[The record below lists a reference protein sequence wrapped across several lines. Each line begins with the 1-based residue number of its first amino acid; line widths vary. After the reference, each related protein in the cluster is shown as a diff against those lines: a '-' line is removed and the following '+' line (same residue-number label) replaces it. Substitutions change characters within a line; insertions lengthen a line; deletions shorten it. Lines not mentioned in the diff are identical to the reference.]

1 MTASR
6 HVRAA
11 CPGATAGGRLVLVSA
26 CSIPSR
32 PVWWPKPQHTTA
44 AAGRNVNARAVTT
57 VPGVAQPWHRG
68 LRQLG
73 IQVYWTANTHD
84 SDAVVRAKARRII
97 NYAIG
102 LNANSIA
109 VTFPFYTYGI
119 TSATVYTNRTTTPSP
134 AHIAVFLSEA
144 AMSHIRVTL
153 RPILNENVLV
163 AQNPIAWRG
172 SIDPA
177 DRTVWFRSYRT
188 LLMPYAEV
196 AESGHAAS
204 FVIGTELNS
213 LEGDPNWPG
222 LIRAIKSVYRGELLY
237 DENFD
242 EFAAHDTNLPVSTFG
257 VDAYPRFALSDGAS
271 VGALAQAW
279 ANWLGTHTLMV
290 RRRAILSE
298 VGIDAV
304 AGSYSDPG
312 AWLTTTRAPID
323 LRVQTNWYK
332 ALCEAAA
339 TEHIGGIYWWDVS
352 FDANPAQPGPYQSDR
367 LTFLGRPAQDVIR
380 NCFAR
385 LSSGH
390 QRPTSSRTIPPPTN

>member
-1 MTASR
+1 MTTSR
-6 HVRAA
+6 YLRAA
-11 CPGATAGGRLVLVSA
+11 CPAAMAACLLVLVSA
-26 CSIPSR
+26 CAIPSR

-44 AAGRNVNARAVTT
+44 AAAGRNVNARALTT
-57 VPGVAQPWHRG
+57 VPAVAKPWHRG
-68 LRQLG
+68 VRQLG

-84 SDAVVRAKARRII
+84 SAAVVRAKARRII

-109 VTFPFYTYGI
+109 VTFPFYTHGI
-119 TSATVYTNRTTTPSP
+119 TSDTVYTSPITTPSP
-134 AHIAVFLSEA
+134 AHIAIFLSEA
-144 AMSHIRVTL
+144 ALSHIRVTL
-153 RPILNENVLV
+153 RPILNENALV

-172 SIDPA
+172 TIEPA

-188 LLMPYAEV
+188 LLMRYAKV
-196 AESGHAAS
+196 AASAPAAS

-213 LEGDPNWPG
+213 LEGDPKWPG
-222 LIRAIKSVYRGELLY
+222 RIRAIKSAYRGELIY

-242 EFAAHDTNLPVSTFG
+242 AFAAHDTNLPVSTFG
-257 VDAYPRFALSDGAS
+257 VDSYPRFALSDSAS

-279 ANWLGTHTLMV
+279 ASWLGTHTLKV

-332 ALCEAAA
+332 PLSQPAPPQHTAA
-339 TEHIGGIYWWDVS
+339 TS
-352 FDANPAQPGPYQSDR
+352 
-367 LTFLGRPAQDVIR
+367 
-380 NCFAR
+380 C
-385 LSSGH
+385 
-390 QRPTSSRTIPPPTN
+390 

>member
-1 MTASR
+1 MTTSR
-6 HVRAA
+6 YLRAA
-11 CPGATAGGRLVLVSA
+11 CPAAMAACLLALVSA
-26 CSIPSR
+26 CAIPSR
-32 PVWWPKPQHTTA
+32 PAWWPKPQHTTA
-44 AAGRNVNARAVTT
+44 AAAAGSNVNARAVTT
-57 VPGVAQPWHRG
+57 VLGVAQRWHPG

-97 NYAIG
+97 NYAIR

-109 VTFPFYTYGI
+109 VTFPFYTHGI

-153 RPILNENVLV
+153 RPILNEIALV

-172 SIDPA
+172 SIEPA
-177 DRTVWFRSYRT
+177 DRTVWFRSYRA
-188 LLMPYAEV
+188 LLLPYANV

-222 LIRAIKSVYRGELLY
+222 LIRAIKSVYRGELIY

-242 EFAAHDTNLPVSTFG
+242 EFAAHDTNLPLSTFG
-257 VDAYPRFALSDGAS
+257 VDAYPRFALSDSAS

-390 QRPTSSRTIPPPTN
+390 QGAR

>member
-1 MTASR
+1 MTTPR
-6 HVRAA
+6 HLRAA
-11 CPGATAGGRLVLVSA
+11 CPVAIAACLLALVSA

-32 PVWWPKPQHTTA
+32 PVWWPKPKHITA
-44 AAGRNVNARAVTT
+44 APDARGNVNSRALTT
-57 VPGVAQPWHRG
+57 VPAVAKPWHRG

-84 SDAVVRAKARRII
+84 SAAVVRAKARRII

-102 LNANSIA
+102 LNANSMA

-119 TSATVYTNRTTTPSP
+119 TSDTVYAGPTTTPSP
-134 AHIAVFLSEA
+134 AHIAIFLSEA
-144 AMSHIRVTL
+144 ARSHIRVTL

-172 SIDPA
+172 TIDPPN
-177 DRTVWFRSYRT
+177 RTAWFRSYRT
-188 LLMPYAEV
+188 LLMRYAKV

-222 LIRAIKSVYRGELLY
+222 LIRAIKSVYRGELIY
-237 DENFD
+237 DENFT
-242 EFAAHDTNLPVSTFG
+242 EFAAHDTNLPLSTFG
-257 VDAYPRFALSDGAS
+257 VDAYPRFALSDSAS
-271 VGALAQAW
+271 VDELAHAW
-279 ANWLGTHTLMV
+279 ANWLGAHTLTV

-312 AWLTTTRAPID
+312 AWLTTTTAPID

-332 ALCEAAA
+332 AVCEAAT
-339 TEHIGGIYWWDVS
+339 TEHIGGIYWWEAS
-352 FDANPAQPGPYQSDR
+352 FDANPAHPGPYQSDR
-367 LTFLGRPAQDVIR
+367 LTFLGRPAQHVIR
-380 NCFAR
+380 NCFAS
-385 LSSGH
+385 LSSEHYGA
-390 QRPTSSRTIPPPTN
+390 T